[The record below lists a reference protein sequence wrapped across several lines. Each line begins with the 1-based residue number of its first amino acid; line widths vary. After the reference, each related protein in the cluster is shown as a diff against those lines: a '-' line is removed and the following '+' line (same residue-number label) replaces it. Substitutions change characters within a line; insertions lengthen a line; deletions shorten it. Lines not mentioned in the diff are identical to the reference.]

1 MSFLPFVHS
10 YLLYFLPL
18 AAIPIVLHLLTL
30 HRLRTVE
37 LSTFRFLFDSYVQQR
52 RKMKF
57 LEAIIAALRTLFL
70 LLLITAVA
78 RPAVRHWD
86 KLFGAGGGQEVV
98 ILMDTSVSMNTTAA
112 GKSALDRAK
121 SAALAI
127 VDRLSPD
134 DRLTLVRIGPRPEEV
149 FSRFAADSA
158 SIRDKIESL
167 RATSSRAN
175 LLSTLTQTFGPQAP
189 ARSRPAIYV
198 FTDCHSSGWREIR
211 SQPTEKLLPEKSR
224 FVVVNVGS
232 NEAVSNVAVVGDA
245 PRRHRTIVGLPVL
258 LRPR

>member
-1 MSFLPFVHS
+1 MSFLPFVHT

-18 AAIPIVLHLLTL
+18 AAVPIVLHLLTL

-57 LEAIIAALRTLFL
+57 LEALIAALRTLFL
-70 LLLITAVA
+70 LLLIAAVA

-86 KLFGAGGGQEVV
+86 KLFGSGGGQEVV
-98 ILMDTSVSMNTTAA
+98 MLMDTSVSMNTTTA

-127 VDRLSPD
+127 VEKLGPD
-134 DRLTLVRIGPRPEEV
+134 DRLTLVRVGSRPEEV

-167 RATSSRAN
+167 RASSSRAN
-175 LLSTLTQTFGPQAP
+175 MLATLTQTFGPQAP
-189 ARSRPAIYV
+189 RAIAAHDLPVHRLSVQRLARNPQPA
-198 FTDCHSSGWREIR
+198 HRE
-211 SQPTEKLLPEKSR
+211 
-224 FVVVNVGS
+224 
-232 NEAVSNVAVVGDA
+232 AA
-245 PRRHRTIVGLPVL
+245 PRQEP
-258 LRPR
+258 LRGRQRRVKCGRVERGRRG